1 MDQNIS
7 CSEFLGFCCLRR
19 HQKEISS
26 AKNDASNLSTSGCN
40 LTIRSAALCSFLMFQ
55 CVRDDECDTQ
65 TLLCGF
71 WEPAFKKKNL
81 HTRCNSGGLGHNS
94 IEWIS
99 LSMFLFCHAQL
110 GQMFFDMT
118 GLVSDF
124 NSPADLVVSDCSSR
138 EERFSTNMLQMEK
151 VLVEELLSQ
160 KPLEFMEQTLILIL
174 HCGA

>member
-1 MDQNIS
+1 
-7 CSEFLGFCCLRR
+7 
-19 HQKEISS
+19 
-26 AKNDASNLSTSGCN
+26 
-40 LTIRSAALCSFLMFQ
+40 
-55 CVRDDECDTQ
+55 
-65 TLLCGF
+65 
-71 WEPAFKKKNL
+71 
-81 HTRCNSGGLGHNS
+81 
-94 IEWIS
+94 
-99 LSMFLFCHAQL
+99 MFLFCHAQL